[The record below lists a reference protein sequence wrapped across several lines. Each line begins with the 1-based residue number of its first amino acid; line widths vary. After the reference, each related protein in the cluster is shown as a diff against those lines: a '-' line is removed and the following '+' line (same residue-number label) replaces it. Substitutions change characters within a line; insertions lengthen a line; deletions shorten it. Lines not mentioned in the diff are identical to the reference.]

1 MFLGSVRSLDPSTE
15 TSLDPSLNGTGCHRK
30 QDPSGDSHL
39 QYGRQFVP
47 ALDRRGAQR
56 GLALFFLC
64 TLLAYLCY
72 LLGVVTVS
80 VPGRCLSV
88 LPAESTWWQW
98 KALRWWREERAKE
111 TRKVLHFCEGA
122 GLPVKEERRELWEE
136 LSLSKHGALLS
147 MCWLCT
153 ASWAAAKGDGGAARL
168 ARPRS
173 PMTGLAHCRRTHPLG
188 CHSKKSWLG
197 LTVLEAEVGFLLHV
211 AASALL
217 SQSCGCGVCP
227 CG

>member
-1 MFLGSVRSLDPSTE
+1 MRSLDPSTK
-15 TSLDPSLNGTGCHRK
+15 TSLDPSLNRTGCHRK

-47 ALDRRGAQR
+47 VLDRRGARR

-88 LPAESTWWQW
+88 LPAEDTWWQR

-111 TRKVLHFCEGA
+111 IRKVLRSYERVGVS
-122 GLPVKEERRELWEE
+122 VKEKRRELWGRALSVQKWCFAEHVLAAYGE
-136 LSLSKHGALLS
+136 LGSS
-147 MCWLCT
+147 
-153 ASWAAAKGDGGAARL
+153 
-168 ARPRS
+168 
-173 PMTGLAHCRRTHPLG
+173 
-188 CHSKKSWLG
+188 
-197 LTVLEAEVGFLLHV
+197 
-211 AASALL
+211 
-217 SQSCGCGVCP
+217 
-227 CG
+227 